1 MAKTIIVEITDEGEI
16 RLETRGFTGKACI
29 DETQLLKDLIGEE
42 VQRQLTP
49 TYYQRGKTVIKKHL
63 PLCG

>member
-1 MAKTIIVEITDEGEI
+1 MKTIIVEITDEGEI
-16 RLETRGFTGKACI
+16 RLETKGFTGKSCV
-29 DETQLLKDLIGEE
+29 DESQFIKDLIGEE
-42 VQRQLTP
+42 IQRQLVA

>member
-1 MAKTIIVEITDEGEI
+1 MKTIIVEITDEGEI
-16 RLETRGFTGKACI
+16 RLETKGFVGKSCI
-29 DETQLLKDLIGEE
+29 EEAQFIKDLIGEE
-42 VQRQLTP
+42 IQRQLVP

>member
-1 MAKTIIVEITDEGEI
+1 MKTIIVEIADDGEI
-16 RLETRGFTGKACI
+16 RLETKGFTGKSCI
-29 DETQLLKDLIGEE
+29 EESQFIKDLIGEE
-42 VQRQLTP
+42 IQRQLVP

>member
-1 MAKTIIVEITDEGEI
+1 MKTIIVEITDEGEI
-16 RLETRGFTGKACI
+16 HLETKGFVGKSCVE
-29 DETQLLKDLIGEE
+29 ETQFIKDLIGEE
-42 VQRQLTP
+42 IQRQLTP